1 MPTTLRATTRVAST
15 TTTTGRGYGRV
26 TGKRAHTGFVV
37 RRSTGGET
45 TAATEASTKEE
56 DGKPAPPEM
65 KSEVRIGDTRT
76 TRLACDRARA
86 MDRER
91 RRDDDGFVVG
101 DQRRWRRAR
110 VDATREKSL
119 DRTLV
124 GYPIRSPRD

>member
-65 KSEVRIGDTRT
+65 KSEVRIGDSNDAFGVRS
-76 TRLACDRARA
+76 RAR
-86 MDRER
+86 
-91 RRDDDGFVVG
+91 DGS
-101 DQRRWRRAR
+101 RTK
-110 VDATREKSL
+110 TR
-119 DRTLV
+119 
-124 GYPIRSPRD
+124 